1 MKLSAFNDLICQTH
15 NVFEECQQKFYDADK
30 AWRECYTDYDHYTDC
45 DRAAKQLVK
54 DIHFHRQDT
63 VFCALNSL
71 ILAKDILEK
80 LGYIE
85 ED

>member
-1 MKLSAFNDLICQTH
+1 MKRSTFDDLISQTH
-15 NVFEECQQKFYDADK
+15 DVFDECQKKFYEADRK
-30 AWRECYTDYDHYTDC
+30 YRECNTDY

-71 ILAKDILEK
+71 ILAKDILDK
-80 LGYIE
+80 FCYLE

>member
-1 MKLSAFNDLICQTH
+1 MKRSDFDNLIQQT
-15 NVFEECQQKFYDADK
+15 NVVFEECQKKFYEADRK
-30 AWRECYTDYDHYTDC
+30 YRKCNTDY

-71 ILAKDILEK
+71 ILAKDILDK
-80 LGYIE
+80 FCYLE